1 MNTAPTFAKSLTLRG
16 RINVELVPAKA
27 WRELAKRN
35 VKSMSYRI
43 SGDAEVNGEL
53 LHVNV
58 HIPAINDGQI
68 CGLGAA
74 IPANGKEA
82 KEFISSLCPKNGG
95 LDTAIVATGP
105 DGVSSI
111 GEDGRPVWA
120 EAPVLTDDGTEFDLA
135 FGTHYFCPHNG
146 GLTLCIRDAA
156 IQPSD
161 RAAQDG
167 SAYYDVRGLSHEVV
181 AAQVARA
188 TGAPLSL
195 FTGAKQAARKNTASA
210 AAPAP
215 VDAALQ
221 M

>member
-27 WRELAKRN
+27 WREIAKKG

-43 SGDAEVNGEL
+43 SGDAEVDGQM

-58 HIPAINDGQI
+58 HVPAINDGQI
-68 CGLGAA
+68 CGLGSA

-95 LDTAIVATGP
+95 LDTAVVQTDAN
-105 DGVSSI
+105 GVSVI
-111 GEDGRPVWA
+111 GPDGRPVWVD
-120 EAPVLTDDGTEFDLA
+120 APIMQDDGQEFDLT
-135 FGTHYFCPHNG
+135 FGTHYFAPHNG
-146 GLTLCIRDAA
+146 GLTIKVNDAA

-161 RAAQDG
+161 RAAADG
-167 SAYYDVRGLSHEVV
+167 TAYYDVRGLSHEVV
-181 AAQVARA
+181 AAPQARA
-188 TGAPLSL
+188 NGAPLTL
-195 FTGAKQAARKNTASA
+195 FTGAKQAARKTTASTASA
-210 AAPAP
+210 AP

>member
-27 WRELAKRN
+27 WRELAKKG

-43 SGDAEVNGEL
+43 SGDAEVNGEI

-58 HIPAINDGQI
+58 HVPAINDGRI
-68 CGLGAA
+68 CGLGSA

-95 LDTAIVATGP
+95 LDTAVVAT
-105 DGVSSI
+105 DANGVSVI
-111 GEDGRPVWA
+111 EDGRPVWVD
-120 EAPVLTDDGTEFDLA
+120 APIVQDDGAEFDLA
-135 FGTHYFCPHNG
+135 FGTHYFAPHNG
-146 GLTLCIRDAA
+146 GLTIKVNDAA

-161 RAAQDG
+161 RAAADG
-167 SAYYDVRGLSHEVV
+167 TAYYDVRGLSHEVV

-188 TGAPLSL
+188 TGAPLTL
-195 FTGAKQAARKNTASA
+195 FTGAKQAARKTTASTASA
-210 AAPAP
+210 AP